1 MSSHAFEQ
9 VIEGTLKNGSMT
21 RDTPASTAFDS
32 NRMSRGDGHQGF
44 LNSLGSNQLK
54 KNGILGSNASEQGNP
69 YLSSERLSREN
80 HGRFGLRKNTHHTTH
95 LTGKMQV
102 SSPIQDNLS

>member
-1 MSSHAFEQ
+1 
-9 VIEGTLKNGSMT
+9 MT

-32 NRMSRGDGHQGF
+32 NRMSKGDGHQAF
-44 LNSLGSNQLK
+44 MKTLGPNQLN
-54 KNGILGSNASEQGNP
+54 KNGIFTSNASERGNP
-69 YLSSERLSREN
+69 YLSSERLSRE
-80 HGRFGLRKNTHHTTH
+80 HPVRFGLRKKTHGTH